1 MSRPVYKASFYVLLD
16 ICIPVK
22 CTFRIYL
29 FILIS
34 FQQNI
39 NYNPNEPTEDL
50 KAFERRLREIINGL
64 GPKAYKWRVVLS
76 VAVLILLCSSYCWLI
91 DPVTYQAGFIGSLKK
106 HPEFVCSILFLM
118 VLFFMGAHKKVVLP
132 SIIAH
137 RSRVVLA
144 EYNMACDNSGK
155 LILRPKPNL

>member
-1 MSRPVYKASFYVLLD
+1 MTIECFKTQKTESSSFSVGFKEEVGVIDFPSNLS
-16 ICIPVK
+16 K
-22 CTFRIYL
+22 
-29 FILIS
+29 
-34 FQQNI
+34 QNI

>member
-1 MSRPVYKASFYVLLD
+1 MWAG
-16 ICIPVK
+16 
-22 CTFRIYL
+22 
-29 FILIS
+29 
-34 FQQNI
+34 QNI

-91 DPVTYQAGFIGSLKK
+91 DPVTYQAGFVGSLKK

>member
-1 MSRPVYKASFYVLLD
+1 MTIFTCLLLNRRS
-16 ICIPVK
+16 K
-22 CTFRIYL
+22 
-29 FILIS
+29 S
-34 FQQNI
+34 HQNI

-64 GPKAYKWRVVLS
+64 GPKAFKWRIVLS
-76 VAVLILLCSSYCWLI
+76 VAVLILLCSSYCWLV
-91 DPVTYQAGFIGSLKK
+91 DPITYQAGFIGSLQK
-106 HPEFVCSILFLM
+106 HPEFVLSLLFLM
-118 VLFFMGAHKKVVLP
+118 ALFFLGAHKKVVLP

-137 RSRVVLA
+137 RSRIVLA